1 MCADAFEDFVQES
14 KQIKQIDVEPLAP
27 GNEAGPDCRI

>member
-1 MCADAFEDFVQES
+1 MCADAFEDFVQVS
-14 KQIKQIDVEPLAP
+14 KQIDVELLAP